1 LEINSM
7 KLLII
12 FSILFVFLL
21 IPIQNSFS
29 ELEISTNTQVY
40 SPEHTLQVYGTGL
53 PGENLILRLFAPD
66 ESITKFDQ
74 IQTDSDGNFNHQLLT
89 WPVPSSGVPFGT
101 YTVEVLSTEQNG
113 LSKKID
119 IKFSST
125 TELIS
130 VAIEKQI
137 DTIVFAPESGALHQS
152 FRVFIQTT
160 RDGLNIGNNPVTLLG
175 NSMIHLPDGSSLSLK
190 HYFKTLY
197 AGVYYFDFTPQQQ
210 GTHIFQISVFS
221 DGVTSKGF
229 AATHVLS
236 QNLGGINKQIIKLN
250 SILDDTSDELNTLKS
265 EINGFDKTLL
275 MASDKIDSSTGSIA
289 ISVDSISEA
298 SSQLNSLLFPIIAS
312 IGIIVAL
319 QITIIA
325 RRR

>member
-1 LEINSM
+1 M
-7 KLLII
+7 KLLVIL
-12 FSILFVFLL
+12 SILFVFLL
-21 IPIQNSFS
+21 IPIQDSFS
-29 ELEISTNTQVY
+29 ELELSTNSKVY

-66 ESITKFDQ
+66 ESITKFEQ
-74 IQTDSDGNFNHQLLT
+74 IQTEPDGSFNYQLLT
-89 WPVPSSGVPFGT
+89 WPLPSSGTPYGT
-101 YTVEVLSTEQNG
+101 YVVEVLSTEQNG

-119 IKFSST
+119 ITFSST

-130 VAIEKQI
+130 VVVERDI
-137 DTIVFAPESGALHQS
+137 DTVVFAPETGALNQS
-152 FRVFIQTT
+152 FRVFVQTT
-160 RDGLNIGNNPVTLLG
+160 RDGLNIGNEPSLLLG

-190 HYFKTLY
+190 NYFKTLY
-197 AGVYYFDFTPQQQ
+197 AGVYYFDFTPRQQ
-210 GTHIFQISVFS
+210 GTFVFQISVFNE
-221 DGVTSKGF
+221 GVTSKGF

-236 QNLGGINKQIIKLN
+236 QNLGGINKQITKLN
-250 SILDDTSDELNTLKS
+250 SVLDETSNELNILKS
-265 EINGFDKTLL
+265 EIEGFDTTLL
-275 MASDKIDSSTGSIA
+275 TASDKIDKSTGD
-289 ISVDSISEA
+289 ISESVEVISEA

>member
-1 LEINSM
+1 M
-7 KLLII
+7 KYLVLL
-12 FSILFVFLL
+12 FTLFAFLL
-21 IPIQNSFS
+21 IPVHDSFS
-29 ELEISTNTQVY
+29 DLDVSTNTQVY

-74 IQTDSDGNFNHQLLT
+74 IQTNPDGTFNHQLLT
-89 WPVPSSGVPFGT
+89 WPDPSSGTPYGT
-101 YTVEVLSTEQNG
+101 YVVEVLSTEQKG
-113 LSKKID
+113 LSKKIN

-130 VAIEKQI
+130 VSVDRQI
-137 DTIVFAPESGALHQS
+137 QTVVFAPETGATNQS
-152 FRVFIQTT
+152 FRVFVQTT
-160 RDGLNIGNNPVTLLG
+160 RDGLNIGNDPSELLG
-175 NSMIHLPDGSSLSLK
+175 NSMVHLPDGSSLPLK
-190 HYFKTLY
+190 NSFSTLY
-197 AGVYYFDFTPQQQ
+197 SGVYYFDFTPRQQ
-210 GTHIFQISVFS
+210 GTHVFQISVFNE
-221 DGVTSKGF
+221 GVTSKGF

-236 QNLGGINKQIIKLN
+236 QNLGGINKEIVKLN
-250 SILDDTSDELNTLKS
+250 SILEETSKELDVLKS
-265 EINGFDKTLL
+265 EISGFDSTLVK
-275 MASDKIDSSTGSIA
+275 ASEKIDKSTGT
-289 ISVDSISEA
+289 ISTSVQSISEA

>member
-1 LEINSM
+1 M
-7 KLLII
+7 KFLILL
-12 FSILFVFLL
+12 SILFLL
-21 IPIQNSFS
+21 IPIHDSFS
-29 ELEISTNTQVY
+29 ELEMSTNSQVY
-40 SPEHTLQVYGTGL
+40 STEHTLQVYGKGL
-53 PGENLILRLFAPD
+53 PGESLILRLFGPD

-74 IQTDSDGNFNHQLLT
+74 IQTDSDGHFNHQLLT
-89 WPVPSSGVPFGT
+89 WPSPSSGTPYGT
-101 YTVEVLSTEQNG
+101 YVVEVLSTEQKG

-130 VAIEKQI
+130 VAVERQI
-137 DTIVFAPESGALHQS
+137 DTIVFAPETGALNQS

-160 RDGLNIGNNPVTLLG
+160 RDGLNIGNDPTKLLG

-190 HYFKTLY
+190 NSFKTLY
-197 AGVYYFDFTPQQQ
+197 AGVYYFDFTPRQE
-210 GTHIFQISVFS
+210 GTHVFQISVFNE
-221 DGVTSKGF
+221 GVSSKGF

-236 QNLGGINKQIIKLN
+236 QNLGGINKEIIKLN
-250 SILDDTSDELNTLKS
+250 SILGETSNQLDVLKS
-265 EINGFDKTLL
+265 EIAGFDSTLL
-275 MASDKIDSSTGSIA
+275 QASEKIDKSTGT
-289 ISVDSISEA
+289 ISTSVQSISEA

>member
-1 LEINSM
+1 M
-7 KLLII
+7 KLLVML
-12 FSILFVFLL
+12 SILFVFLL
-21 IPIQNSFS
+21 IPIQDSFS
-29 ELEISTNTQVY
+29 ELELSTNALVY

-74 IQTDSDGNFNHQLLT
+74 IQTDSDGNFNYQLLT

-101 YTVEVLSTEQNG
+101 YTVEVLSTQQNG

-130 VAIEKQI
+130 VAIERQI
-137 DTIVFAPESGALHQS
+137 DTVVFAPETGALNQS

-160 RDGLNIGNNPVTLLG
+160 RDGLNIGNNPVELFA
-175 NSMIHLPDGSSLSLK
+175 NSTIHLPDGSSLSLK
-190 HYFKTLY
+190 PYFNTLY

-210 GTHIFQISVFS
+210 GTHVFQISVFS
-221 DGVTSKGF
+221 EGVTSKGF

-236 QNLGGINKQIIKLN
+236 QDLGGINKQITKLN
-250 SILDDTSDELNTLKS
+250 SILDDTSSQLETLKS
-265 EINGFDKTLL
+265 EIKGFDETLL
-275 MASDKIDSSTGSIA
+275 MASDKIDSSTGSIS

>member
-1 LEINSM
+1 M
-7 KLLII
+7 KSLILL
-12 FSILFVFLL
+12 STLFVFLL
-21 IPIQNSFS
+21 IPIQDSFS
-29 ELEISTNTQVY
+29 DLDISTNTQVY

-74 IQTDSDGNFNHQLLT
+74 IQTNSDGTFNHQLLT
-89 WPVPSSGVPFGT
+89 WPDPSSGTPYGT
-101 YTVEVLSTEQNG
+101 YVVEVLSTEQKG

-119 IKFSST
+119 VKFSST

-130 VAIEKQI
+130 VAVERQI
-137 DTIVFAPESGALHQS
+137 DTIVFAPETGAINQP

-160 RDGLNIGNNPVTLLG
+160 RDGLNIGNDPSELLG
-175 NSMIHLPDGSSLSLK
+175 NSMIHLPDGSSTSLEN
-190 HYFKTLY
+190 YFKTLY
-197 AGVYYFDFTPQQQ
+197 AGVYYFDFTPRQE
-210 GTHIFQISVFS
+210 GTHVFQISVFNE
-221 DGVTSKGF
+221 GVSSKGF

-236 QNLGGINKQIIKLN
+236 QNLGGINKEIIKLN
-250 SILDDTSDELNTLKS
+250 SILGETSNELDVLKS
-265 EINGFDKTLL
+265 EIAGFDSTLL
-275 MASDKIDSSTGSIA
+275 QASEKIDKSTGT
-289 ISVDSISEA
+289 ISASVESISEA

>member
-1 LEINSM
+1 M
-7 KLLII
+7 KLLVLL
-12 FSILFVFLL
+12 SVLFVFLL
-21 IPIQNSFS
+21 IPIQDSFS
-29 ELEISTNTQVY
+29 ELEISTNSKVY

-66 ESITKFDQ
+66 ESITKFEQ
-74 IQTDSDGNFNHQLLT
+74 IQTESDGSFNYQLLT
-89 WPVPSSGVPFGT
+89 WPTPSSGIPYGT
-101 YTVEVLSTEQNG
+101 YVVEVLSTEQNG

-130 VAIEKQI
+130 VAIERDI
-137 DTIVFAPESGALHQS
+137 DTVVFAPETGALNQS
-152 FRVFIQTT
+152 FRVFVQTT
-160 RDGLNIGNNPVTLLG
+160 RDGLNIGNDPSQLLG
-175 NSMIHLPDGSSLSLK
+175 NSMIHLPDGSSLSMK
-190 HYFKTLY
+190 NYFKTLY
-197 AGVYYFDFTPQQQ
+197 AGVYYFDFTPRQQ
-210 GTHIFQISVFS
+210 GTHVFQISVFNE
-221 DGVTSKGF
+221 GVTSKGF

-250 SILDDTSDELNTLKS
+250 SVLDDTSNELNILKS
-265 EINGFDKTLL
+265 EIEGFDNTLL
-275 MASDKIDSSTGSIA
+275 TASDKIDKSTGSIST
-289 ISVDSISEA
+289 SVEAISEA

>member
-1 LEINSM
+1 M
-7 KLLII
+7 KSLILL
-12 FSILFVFLL
+12 STLFVFLL
-21 IPIQNSFS
+21 IPIQDSFS
-29 ELEISTNTQVY
+29 ELDISTNTQVY

-74 IQTDSDGNFNHQLLT
+74 IQTNSDGTFNHQLLT
-89 WPVPSSGVPFGT
+89 WPSPSSGTPYGT
-101 YTVEVLSTEQNG
+101 YVVEVLSTEQNG
-113 LSKKID
+113 LSKKLNV
-119 IKFSST
+119 KFSST

-130 VAIEKQI
+130 VAVERQIE
-137 DTIVFAPESGALHQS
+137 TIVFAPETGAKNQS

-160 RDGLNIGNNPVTLLG
+160 RDGLNIGNNPSELLG
-175 NSMIHLPDGSSLSLK
+175 NSMIHLPDGSSTSLK
-190 HYFKTLY
+190 NSFKTLY
-197 AGVYYFDFTPQQQ
+197 AGVYYFDFTPRQE
-210 GTHIFQISVFS
+210 GTHVFQISVFNE
-221 DGVTSKGF
+221 GVSSKGF

-236 QNLGGINKQIIKLN
+236 QNLGGINKEIIKLN
-250 SILDDTSDELNTLKS
+250 LILGETSNELDILKS
-265 EINGFDKTLL
+265 EIAGFDSTLL
-275 MASDKIDSSTGSIA
+275 QASEKIDKSTGTIA
-289 ISVDSISEA
+289 TSVQSISEA

>member
-1 LEINSM
+1 M
-7 KLLII
+7 KSLILL
-12 FSILFVFLL
+12 STLFVFLL
-21 IPIQNSFS
+21 IPIQDSFS
-29 ELEISTNTQVY
+29 DLDISTNTQVY

-74 IQTDSDGNFNHQLLT
+74 IQTNSDGTFNHQLLT
-89 WPVPSSGVPFGT
+89 WPNPSSGTPYGT
-101 YTVEVLSTEQNG
+101 YVVEVLSTEQKG
-113 LSKKID
+113 LSKKIN

-130 VAIEKQI
+130 VAVERQI
-137 DTIVFAPESGALHQS
+137 DTIVFAPETGAKNQS

-160 RDGLNIGNNPVTLLG
+160 RDGLNIGNNPSELLG
-175 NSMIHLPDGSSLSLK
+175 NSMIHLPDGSSTSLENS
-190 HYFKTLY
+190 FKTLY
-197 AGVYYFDFTPQQQ
+197 AGVYYFDFTPRQE
-210 GTHIFQISVFS
+210 GTHVFQISVFNE
-221 DGVTSKGF
+221 GVSSKGF

-236 QNLGGINKQIIKLN
+236 QNLGGINKEIIKLN
-250 SILDDTSDELNTLKS
+250 LILGETSNELDVLKS
-265 EINGFDKTLL
+265 EIAGFDSTLL
-275 MASDKIDSSTGSIA
+275 QASEKIDKSTGT
-289 ISVDSISEA
+289 ISTSVQSISEA

>member
-1 LEINSM
+1 M
-7 KLLII
+7 KLLLIL
-12 FSILFVFLL
+12 SIVFVFLL
-21 IPIQNSFS
+21 IPIQYSFS
-29 ELEISTNTQVY
+29 ELDISTNSKVY
-40 SPEHTLQVYGTGL
+40 SSEHTLQVYGIGL
-53 PGENLILRLFAPD
+53 PGENLILRLFGPD

-74 IQTDSDGNFNHQLLT
+74 VQTDSDGHFNHQLLT
-89 WPVPSSGVPFGT
+89 WPSPSSKTPYGT
-101 YTVEVLSTEQNG
+101 YVVEVLSTEQKG

-130 VAIEKQI
+130 VAVERQI
-137 DTIVFAPESGALHQS
+137 DTIVFAPETGALNQS

-160 RDGLNIGNNPVTLLG
+160 RDGLNIGNDPTKLLG

-190 HYFKTLY
+190 NSFKTLY
-197 AGVYYFDFTPQQQ
+197 AGVYYFDFTPRQE
-210 GTHIFQISVFS
+210 GTHVFQISVFNE
-221 DGVTSKGF
+221 GVSSKGF

-236 QNLGGINKQIIKLN
+236 QNLGGINKEIIKLN
-250 SILDDTSDELNTLKS
+250 LILGETSNELDVLKS
-265 EINGFDKTLL
+265 EIAGFDTTLL
-275 MASDKIDSSTGSIA
+275 QASEKIDKSTGT
-289 ISVDSISEA
+289 ISTSVQSISEA

-325 RRR
+325 RRI

>member
-1 LEINSM
+1 M
-7 KLLII
+7 KSLILL
-12 FSILFVFLL
+12 STLFVFLL
-21 IPIQNSFS
+21 IPIQDSFS
-29 ELEISTNTQVY
+29 DLDISTNTQVY

-74 IQTDSDGNFNHQLLT
+74 IQTNSDGTFNHQLLT
-89 WPVPSSGVPFGT
+89 WPSPSSGTPYGT
-101 YTVEVLSTEQNG
+101 YVVEVLSTEQKG

-119 IKFSST
+119 VKFSST

-130 VAIEKQI
+130 VAVERQI
-137 DTIVFAPESGALHQS
+137 DTIVFAPETGAKNQS

-160 RDGLNIGNNPVTLLG
+160 RDGLNIGNNPSELLG
-175 NSMIHLPDGSSLSLK
+175 NSMIHLPDGSSTSLENS
-190 HYFKTLY
+190 FKTLY
-197 AGVYYFDFTPQQQ
+197 SGVYYFDFTPRQE
-210 GTHIFQISVFS
+210 GTHVFQISVFNE
-221 DGVTSKGF
+221 GVSSKGF

-236 QNLGGINKQIIKLN
+236 QNLGGINKEIIKLN
-250 SILDDTSDELNTLKS
+250 SILGETSNELDVLKS
-265 EINGFDKTLL
+265 EIAGFDSTLVQ
-275 MASDKIDSSTGSIA
+275 ASEKIDKSTGT
-289 ISVDSISEA
+289 ISTSVQSISEA